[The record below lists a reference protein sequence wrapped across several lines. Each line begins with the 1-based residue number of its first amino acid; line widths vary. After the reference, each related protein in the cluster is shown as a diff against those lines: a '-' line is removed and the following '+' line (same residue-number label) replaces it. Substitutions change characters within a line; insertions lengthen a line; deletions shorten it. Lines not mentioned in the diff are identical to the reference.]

1 MFTPVVAF
9 WTNVRSSGC
18 APTYVGERGA
28 GVREQAGQ
36 AARDEVDRLALEL
49 ALPRLVALEHRPRAG
64 AVRAMVQ
71 IDDVRVEEEQL
82 FHAPEY
88 VVRRSPYRG

>member
-18 APTYVGERGA
+18 APTKRAELRA
-28 GVREQAGQ
+28 RLREQLRQPAG
-36 AARDEVDRLALEL
+36 DELDRLALEL

-64 AVRAMVQ
+64 AEGAMVQ
-71 IDDVRVEEEQL
+71 KDDVGIEEKELAHARRVCRPTASL
-82 FHAPEY
+82 P
-88 VVRRSPYRG
+88 